1 MSKSVK
7 FVKLITPIAFAVALS
22 ACGGG
27 GSGAN
32 FGSNTGG
39 STSGGVTTNPTAED
53 LKFTLSQIE
62 LGLTELS
69 AGGSTGITIELRDEL
84 GALASESLSIAL
96 TSPCVSNGTST
107 IVSPSE
113 SATGVFTS
121 TYTSIGCEG
130 LDEITATF
138 GTQKQTASVNVQPA
152 NLGAVEFVSA
162 EPQNILLK
170 GMSAPGQQHTSM
182 VTFQIKNDVGGP
194 IANADVKFELTT
206 DVGGISLSATE
217 GKTDNNGFVSTI
229 LQAGTVHTSVRV
241 RATVERD
248 NATISSESSQLVIST
263 GIADQNSLSL
273 SLSELNPSAWNHDGV
288 KVSVNMYAAD
298 RYNNP
303 VPDGT
308 TVAFFTE
315 LGQIEPSCQTE
326 NGACVVEWTS
336 SDPRDLGTLDPL
348 YPRDTSSSN
357 SDGITTITAVVIG
370 EESFID
376 TNSNGIFDDGDQLDS
391 ISDRGEAY
399 EDYNMRYDTDTPRDN
414 ESNNEY
420 DQGLEPYLD
429 FNGNGVRDP
438 KDGKYTGLG
447 CAHSTLCG
455 DDNGLKNIF
464 TSAELVMAEDNQHVT
479 IWQGNTI
486 IASTKPEIT
495 VDQPIKNNVSY
506 RVEVSG
512 IRNNQVPPVGTTIDA
527 GSDEAEIVVGSAT
540 LGSTNSH
547 LNNLNS
553 LSGGYFTSLRVKDS
567 DVEERVDGFIQIKV
581 VTPRGVERT
590 DFFVYEDDPVAVAPP
605 QGDVAAP
612 ILSLNGGNSIT
623 LALGDTYT
631 EPGGNVV
638 DSTDGVIPFSRVRVV
653 GGVPV
658 DGSNVTTEVGTFTIF
673 YTVKDAA
680 GNEAEQ
686 IRTVTVNP

>member
-7 FVKLITPIAFAVALS
+7 FVKIVSPIALAIALA

-27 GSGAN
+27 GSGAD

-39 STSGGVTTNPTAED
+39 TTGTTTGTTDENQEYTM
-53 LKFTLSQIE
+53 SQIQ

-69 AGGSTGITIELRDEL
+69 AGGSTGITIEVRDAL
-84 GALASESLSIAL
+84 GDLANESLSIAL

-107 IVSPSE
+107 IVSPSL
-113 SATGVFTS
+113 SSTGVFTS

-130 LDEITATF
+130 VDEITATLEN
-138 GTQKQTASVNVQPA
+138 QKQTANVNVQAA

-170 GMSAPGQQHTSM
+170 GMSAPGQQHTST

-288 KVSVNMYAAD
+288 KVSVNMYASD

-315 LGQIEPSCQTE
+315 LGQIEPSCQTA

-348 YPRDTSSSN
+348 YPRDSSSSN

-376 TNSNGIFDDGDQLDS
+376 TNSNGIFDDGDQLDI
-391 ISDRGEAY
+391 ISDRGEAF
-399 EDYNMRYDTDTPRDN
+399 EDYNMNYDTNTPRDGV
-414 ESNNEY
+414 SNNEY
-420 DQGLEPYLD
+420 DQGLEPFLD
-429 FNGNGVRDP
+429 FNGNGVRDS

-447 CAHSTLCG
+447 CSHSTLCG
-455 DDNGLKNIF
+455 DGNGLKNIF
-464 TSAELVMAEDNQHVT
+464 TSVELVMAEDNQHVT
-479 IWQGNTI
+479 IWEGNTI
-486 IASTKPEIT
+486 IASTKPEVT
-495 VDQPIKNNVSY
+495 ANQPIRNNVSY
-506 RVEVSG
+506 RIEVSG
-512 IRNNQVPPVGTTIDA
+512 VRNNQVPPVGTTIDA
-527 GSDEAEIVVGSAT
+527 SSDEADIVVGSAT
-540 LGSTNSH
+540 LGSTNQH
-547 LNNLNS
+547 VNNLND
-553 LSGGYFTSLRVKDS
+553 LSGGYFTGLYVKDS
-567 DVEERVDGFIQIKV
+567 DPDERVDGFIQIKV

-590 DFFVYEDDPVAVAPP
+590 DFFTYQDDTVVVAPP
-605 QGDVAAP
+605 PGDVDAP

-623 LALGDTYT
+623 LTLGDTYT

-638 DSTDGVIPFSRVRVV
+638 DSTDGVIPFSNVTIV
-653 GGVPV
+653 GAVPV
-658 DGSNVTTEVGTFTIF
+658 DASNITNQVGTFTIF
-673 YTVKDAA
+673 YTVEDAA
-680 GNEAEQ
+680 GNETQ
-686 IRTVTVNP
+686 QTRTVTVNP